1 MRFAHTNIVAR
12 DWKVL
17 ADFYVSVFGCKM
29 KPPVREY
36 EGEWLGRA
44 TGLDRARLEGA
55 HLILPGYGEEGPTLE
70 IFTYED
76 MVSGP
81 KMSAAT
87 QGFAHIAFEVEDVEK
102 TSMPKMDS
110 QGRIFWGWTQGF
122 PLSTAH
128 SRHREQYRIPKARTW
143 PSKKARRS
151 MASTARLRA
160 RLSRLWRSRI
170 LE

>member
-102 TSMPKMDS
+102 T
-110 QGRIFWGWTQGF
+110 
-122 PLSTAH
+122 
-128 SRHREQYRIPKARTW
+128 
-143 PSKKARRS
+143 
-151 MASTARLRA
+151 
-160 RLSRLWRSRI
+160 LSRAIDAGGRMLGQVTRRKVPAGI
-170 LE
+170 LVFVYFKDPEGNIVEIQSWE